1 MSKFAPASCDSLK
14 NSKLR
19 LEPSDNCRDPDEL
32 FMLLAL
38 EEAKR
43 AWRISPP
50 NPSVGAVIVR
60 DGRIIAS
67 GFTQQAGGP
76 HAENHGA
83 SRCKSTR

>member
-60 DGRIIAS
+60 DGRMQKSWRFAMQKHAVRAS
-67 GFTQQAGGP
+67 KAPPFM
-76 HAENHGA
+76 
-83 SRCKSTR
+83 